1 MGTLIIFSLGFGLA
15 IMAVSNTTP
24 SGPMGLAVAA

>member
-15 IMAVSNTTP
+15 IMAVSNTP